1 MCIRDSCA
9 ISVSTI
15 SDMSLHHCWPEY
27 FCMARFN
34 LCVILDNTLSQIF
47 EKRPRGG
54 GLGTYVGGAVSWDRW
69 TCVLGPLDLCPGTAA
84 WVVSE
89 RVGVSSVGVSGVSA
103 VSAVSECRSLTLL
116 TLDRH
121 DARVSPV

>member
-1 MCIRDSCA
+1 MSD
-9 ISVSTI
+9 VSDRRTCVLGPL
-15 SDMSLHHCWPEY
+15 D
-27 FCMARFN
+27 
-34 LCVILDNTLSQIF
+34 LC
-47 EKRPRGG
+47 P
-54 GLGTYVGGAVSWDRW
+54 GTAGPVSWDRW

-103 VSAVSECRSLTLL
+103 VSDVSECRSLTLL

-121 DARVSPV
+121 DARISTV

>member
-1 MCIRDSCA
+1 MSERVGVSSVGVS
-9 ISVSTI
+9 SVSEVSGV
-15 SDMSLHHCWPEY
+15 SD
-27 FCMARFN
+27 
-34 LCVILDNTLSQIF
+34 
-47 EKRPRGG
+47 
-54 GLGTYVGGAVSWDRW
+54 VSDRR

-103 VSAVSECRSLTLL
+103 VSDVSECRSLTLL

-121 DARVSPV
+121 DARISPV